1 MNIMKKK
8 VITEVIASL
17 LVILFIYTGLMKL
30 TDYNVFKLQLSKSPF
45 ITAYA
50 GILSWSLPVIELT
63 VASLLVYSKTRLK
76 GFYASFFLMIMFTAY
91 VYAMLNHSDYLPCSC
106 GGVIS
111 SMSWQQHLVFNS
123 IFVLLSLAGIVLL
136 SDIPKAKSIMVKPI

>member
-1 MNIMKKK
+1 MKKK

-17 LVILFIYTGLMKL
+17 LIILFIYTGLMKL
-30 TDYNVFKLQLSKSPF
+30 IDYNVFKLQLRKSPF
-45 ITAYA
+45 ITSYA

-76 GFYASFFLMIMFTAY
+76 GFYASLFLMIMFTAY
-91 VYAMLNHSDYLPCSC
+91 VYAMLHYSDYLPCSC

-123 IFVLLSLAGIVLL
+123 IFVLLSIAGIVLL
-136 SDIPKAKSIMVKPI
+136 SDDIQKAKNIMVKPI